1 MAKIARIDTI
11 LLDIPF
17 DDYYSG
23 ARTKPRGWTQRDTLL
38 IRVETDDGIVGW
50 GESFAYACGT
60 ATRAAVR
67 DMFSPRLIGQDCGDI
82 AALSR
87 EMQRQLHIQ
96 GRYGITIFAWSG
108 IEMALWDIAAKREN
122 VSLARLLGG
131 RRRETVPAYASLV
144 RYGEVLPVARVT
156 ETALRE
162 GFTDVKLHE
171 IAYETIAAARDA
183 GGKTLRLTTDVNC
196 NWSLAQAEDLL
207 PHMKAL
213 DLYWVEE
220 PIFPPEDFET
230 LGRLERQFGV
240 ALATGENASTAF
252 QFRQIV
258 PAVTFVQPSV
268 TKIGGILEFIQVAAM
283 AKAARK
289 VLMPHCPYS
298 GPGWWASLQLAA
310 LLPEIGMLEHL
321 FIQPKSWVGLDSPVP
336 KGGVVAIPDA
346 PGLGFEPDPQAL
358 QHFTVTD

>member
-1 MAKIARIDTI
+1 MSKIARIDTI

-17 DDYYSG
+17 DDYYDG
-23 ARTKPRGWTQRDTLL
+23 PRTKPRGWTQRDTLL
-38 IRVETDDGIVGW
+38 VRVETDDGIVGW

-67 DMFSPRLIGQDCGDI
+67 DMYTPRLIGRESGDI

-108 IEMALWDIAAKREN
+108 IEMALWDIAGKREG

-131 RRRETVPAYASLV
+131 RKRESVPAYASLV
-144 RYGEVLPVARVT
+144 RYGEVLPVAHVT
-156 ETALRE
+156 ETAMRQ

-171 IAYETIAAARDA
+171 IALDTIAAARGT
-183 GGKTLRLTTDVNC
+183 GGSRLRLTTDVNC
-196 NWSLAQAEDLL
+196 NWSLAVAEELL
-207 PHMKAL
+207 PRMKAL

-220 PIFPPEDFET
+220 PIFPPEDVET
-230 LGRLERQFGV
+230 LAALEKKFGV
-240 ALATGENASTAF
+240 ALATGENACTAF
-252 QFRQIV
+252 QFRGII

-268 TKIGGILEFIQVAAM
+268 TKVGGILEFIKVAEAT
-283 AKAARK
+283 KAAGK

-310 LLPEIGMLEHL
+310 FLPELGMLEHL
-321 FIQPKSWVGLDSPVP
+321 FIQPRSWIGLESPVP
-336 KGGVVAIPDA
+336 QNGMVAIPDA
-346 PGLGFEPDPQAL
+346 PGLGFEPDPNAL
-358 QHFTVTD
+358 QHFTVAD

>member
-1 MAKIARIDTI
+1 MSKIARIDTI

-17 DDYYSG
+17 DDYYAG
-23 ARTKPRGWTQRDTLL
+23 PRTKPRGWTQRDTLL
-38 IRVETDDGIVGW
+38 IRVETDDGLIGW

-67 DMFSPRLIGQDCGDI
+67 DMYSPRLIGQDCSDI

-108 IEMALWDIAAKREN
+108 IEMALWDIAGKRAG

-131 RRRETVPAYASLV
+131 RKRDSVPAYASLV
-144 RYGEVLPVARVT
+144 RYGEVAPMAPVIDA
-156 ETALRE
+156 AMSQ

-171 IAYETIAAARDA
+171 IAYDVIAAARAA
-183 GGKTLRLTTDVNC
+183 GGDGLRLTTDVNC

-207 PHMKAL
+207 PRMKAL
-213 DLYWVEE
+213 NLYWVEE

-230 LGRLERQFGV
+230 LAALEKKFGV
-240 ALATGENASTAF
+240 ALATGENACTAF
-252 QFRQIV
+252 QFKQIV

-268 TKIGGILEFIQVAAM
+268 TKIGGILEFIKVAEAT
-283 AKAARK
+283 K
-289 VLMPHCPYS
+289 VAGKTLMPHCPYS

-310 LLPEIGMLEHL
+310 FLPELGMLEHL
-321 FIQPKSWVGLDSPVP
+321 FIQPKSWVGLESPSP
-336 KGGVVAIPDA
+336 RNGMVAIPDA
-346 PGLGFEPDPQAL
+346 PGLGFEPDPYAL
-358 QHFTVTD
+358 QHFTVMD